1 MLSFSASATGGTGIR
16 TQVWITPWAGPGRVA
31 LFPQARKH
39 PPKLLGIQ
47 AKSCIPAAVLLSSWS
62 LCPPVPSPG
71 KWCSSFTAAQQMPP
85 PGSPPPPSQAPLES
99 NPLPSQPESQASPSH
114 LSPARPGSS
123 GCPRIILTPLPGALP
138 CSWTCS
144 ITSFCPYTIIRH
156 LQYASPLQETQT
168 GERSQN
174 PLSSLGKLH

>member
-1 MLSFSASATGGTGIR
+1 MPQVELGFELRSGLPHGLVQGGWPFSLR
-16 TQVWITPWAGPGRVA
+16 PGNT
-31 LFPQARKH
+31 H
-39 PPKLLGIQ
+39 P
-47 AKSCIPAAVLLSSWS
+47 SSWEYRPS
-62 LCPPVPSPG
+62 LVFLLQCSCQVGPSAPQCLAPANG
-71 KWCSSFTAAQQMPP
+71 VHPSQLPSRCLLQEA
-85 PGSPPPPSQAPLES
+85 PPPPSQAPLES

-174 PLSSLGKLH
+174 SLSSLGKLH